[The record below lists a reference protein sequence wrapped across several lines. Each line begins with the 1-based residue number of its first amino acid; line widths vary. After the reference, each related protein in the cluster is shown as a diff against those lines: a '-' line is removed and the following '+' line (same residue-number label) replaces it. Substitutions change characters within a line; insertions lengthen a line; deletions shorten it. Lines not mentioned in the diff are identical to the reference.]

1 MSARDME
8 KYEQILQSN
17 EPKKTDIIE
26 SKFNF
31 QKFVLSPLGIS
42 LIAFVVFL
50 MLLMVLQPTFIL
62 KEDETTKQKKINV
75 VKVVIISV
83 VCAFLVYIIPILICK
98 SCK

>member
-17 EPKKTDIIE
+17 EPPKTDIIE
-26 SKFNF
+26 SKSNLK
-31 QKFVLSPLGIS
+31 KFVLSPLVIS
-42 LIAFVVFL
+42 LIAFVVFF

-62 KEDETTKQKKINV
+62 KEDEATQQKKINI

>member
-1 MSARDME
+1 MSRD
-8 KYEQILQSN
+8 N
-17 EPKKTDIIE
+17 ETYKNIVESSVPQKTELTE
-26 SKFNF
+26 SKFNV

-42 LIAFVVFL
+42 FIAFVVFS

-62 KEDETTKQKKINV
+62 KEDETTQQKKINF
-75 VKVVIISV
+75 VKVLIISV